1 MQRWDPKFVDNYDT
15 FILDCDGVLWLEKVL
30 LPGIKDVLTR
40 LRSNGKRVL
49 FLTNN
54 SSKSRVQYAKI
65 FKKLGIPTAPETLF
79 PSSFAAADYMA
90 KRIPKSKK
98 IFVIGGS
105 GLIDEVE
112 LQGFRTVTGHD
123 IPIVDTPKEM
133 AAVPLDK
140 EVGAVVVGMDSTF
153 NYCKFSY
160 AIRCILEQNAQ
171 LFFANP
177 DRLYPAAPGV
187 RLPGNG
193 SQMGFFKEALTL
205 TEPTICGKP
214 NGGLFDSMQ
223 SIFGTMPKERCLMV
237 GDNLETDILFG
248 HNANIDSLLVLTGI
262 SKEDMAKK
270 ANKPPTFVIDSLA
283 DIYGRKHA
291 KL

>member
-1 MQRWDPKFVDNYDT
+1 
-15 FILDCDGVLWLEKVL
+15 
-30 LPGIKDVLTR
+30 
-40 LRSNGKRVL
+40 
-49 FLTNN
+49 
-54 SSKSRVQYAKI
+54 
-65 FKKLGIPTAPETLF
+65 
-79 PSSFAAADYMA
+79 
-90 KRIPKSKK
+90 
-98 IFVIGGS
+98 
-105 GLIDEVE
+105 
-112 LQGFRTVTGHD
+112 
-123 IPIVDTPKEM
+123 M

-214 NGGLFDSMQ
+214 NGGLFESMQ

-237 GDNLETDILFG
+237 GDNLETDIL
-248 HNANIDSLLVLTGI
+248 LVLTGI
-262 SKEDMAKK
+262 SNEDMAKK
-270 ANKPPTFVIDSLA
+270 ANKPPTFVIGSLA
-283 DIYGRKHA
+283 DIH
-291 KL
+291 